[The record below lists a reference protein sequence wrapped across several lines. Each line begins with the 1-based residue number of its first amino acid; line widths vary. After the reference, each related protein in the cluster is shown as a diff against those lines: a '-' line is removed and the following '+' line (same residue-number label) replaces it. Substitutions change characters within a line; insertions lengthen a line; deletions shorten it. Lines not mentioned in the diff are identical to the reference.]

1 MASTSETLIEIKLR
15 ANSEST
21 SSVAPFIIDI
31 DLNSQFQVALFI
43 TSPEKKNEIN
53 ILQQCIEQDCIISI
67 SLNGINALESSN
79 PVSMIHA
86 GTSAQTFAHVKVD
99 YNIFN
104 DTKYQKIPLLSPKI
118 LFLEFRDYK
127 CSGIRSSCL

>member
-1 MASTSETLIEIKLR
+1 MASTSETLMEIKLR
-15 ANSEST
+15 TNSEST

-31 DLNSQFQVALFI
+31 DLYSQFQVALFI

-53 ILQQCIEQDCIISI
+53 VLQQCIGQDCLISV

-79 PVSMIHA
+79 PVAMIHA

-99 YNIFN
+99 I
-104 DTKYQKIPLLSPKI
+104 
-118 LFLEFRDYK
+118 
-127 CSGIRSSCL
+127 